1 MATKVKSPSG
11 KTVRPTTNAST
22 VTNKKNATTTTKAKT
37 KKKAKNIS
45 PFANFGKEIAFTVS
59 GNKILTFSELK
70 RDGEARWK
78 KHETVGAKPRLQF
91 LGPGDENI
99 SLTIVLDA
107 RHGVKPRKT
116 IDSIIAYRDA
126 GKADHLVI
134 NGKNITANKLV
145 ITQSSDTW
153 NEVWN
158 KGELVRATMEITFQ
172 EYR

>member
-1 MATKVKSPSG
+1 M
-11 KTVRPTTNAST
+11 
-22 VTNKKNATTTTKAKT
+22 
-37 KKKAKNIS
+37 
-45 PFANFGKEIAFTVS
+45 
-59 GNKILTFSELK
+59 
-70 RDGEARWK
+70 
-78 KHETVGAKPRLQF
+78 VGAKPLMQF

-99 SLTIVLDA
+99 SLTVVLDA

-134 NGKNITANKLV
+134 NGENITANKLV
-145 ITQSSDTW
+145 ITQTSDTW